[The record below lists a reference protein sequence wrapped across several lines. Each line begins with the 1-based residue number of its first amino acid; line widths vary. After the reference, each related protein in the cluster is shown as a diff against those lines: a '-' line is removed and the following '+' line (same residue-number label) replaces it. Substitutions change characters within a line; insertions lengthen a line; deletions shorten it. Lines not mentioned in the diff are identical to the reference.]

1 MKREKGEED
10 DIVDKNLRGLQAL
23 SWNITLVAL
32 VMAATTKA
40 ASPSE
45 QELPMY
51 LLREGVELPEAEVCR
66 LTSRHCED
74 RRKADTSTSADWWG
88 TQEQTILNSSSA
100 YLQVRM
106 HEHACVWVTYGSF
119 QEVLEKYLVQFLT
132 VLNILPWIPPS
143 LPVPLW
149 CVLLG

>member
-51 LLREGVELPEAEVCR
+51 LGRVLSCQRQKFVDWQVGTVKTGV
-66 LTSRHCED
+66 
-74 RRKADTSTSADWWG
+74 KADTSTSADWWG

-132 VLNILPWIPPS
+132 VLNILPWIPSS